1 MQRRK
6 SASWVAGNPGKNAL
20 FGVVAE
26 TCALQG
32 MGGGV
37 RSQIRTG
44 LSGNSL
50 LSGKLTGNSAIWGLL
65 EAKSGRKALCRSGSR

>member
-6 SASWVAGNPGKNAL
+6 SASWVAGNPGKNA
-20 FGVVAE
+20 VAE